1 MDSLATKPYHQTEGK
16 VCKGIA
22 SHTDCF
28 VMCDCVIVKIIGP
41 PCVYFIFS
49 SIKYHFS
56 RKYQC
61 SLCVSIPFIGR
72 FIVLTPSPPAICHY
86 LLLLLLCPHIIH
98 LSLCFSSPSVFRSPN
113 IFFILWIPV
122 QGLKDYA
129 MYKFSECVL
138 FRAGI
143 SSSTLDLI
151 EFY

>member
-49 SIKYHFS
+49 SINYHFP
-56 RKYQC
+56 RIYQC

-113 IFFILWIPV
+113 IFFLSCGF
-122 QGLKDYA
+122 QCKDLKI
-129 MYKFSECVL
+129 MLCTSFQSVSFSVL
-138 FRAGI
+138 A
-143 SSSTLDLI
+143 SLPQLLI
-151 EFY
+151 